1 MKCQH
6 NLAYDAD
13 NSGCPGDPNG
23 SGVALRPI
31 SRYYQNG
38 YDIKYSQLANAGWR
52 SSEAGALED
61 AQGTYNTSC
70 QTPFSLNI
78 FSPRRTDTFHCSS
91 LVWRIY
97 YDNEDHPV
105 NVDSNHR
112 TYRKWL
118 DSKYGWWLGWYI
130 ITFTIAPDD
139 IALDSDLD
147 SYYERY
153 NIQGLN

>member
-1 MKCQH
+1 MDWSH
-6 NLAYDAD
+6 VGVFAGNSLAYDAD

-38 YDIKYSQLANAGWR
+38 YDIKYSQLA
-52 SSEAGALED
+52 
-61 AQGTYNTSC
+61 
-70 QTPFSLNI
+70 
-78 FSPRRTDTFHCSS
+78 S